1 MRGKNP
7 GKKKTPPKITT
18 TKHNQQKETKTT
30 LLFFEVQ
37 ETERSVK
44 CELGRQGLELIKF
57 LGSNKEIVY

>member
-1 MRGKNP
+1 MRQ
-7 GKKKTPPKITT
+7 KTK
-18 TKHNQQKETKTT
+18 TKHNQQKQQQKETKATCP
-30 LLFFEVQ
+30 FFEAQ